1 MSSSL
6 HIEPDQLF
14 LTSRAFWQANYRTL
28 DQLFALRA
36 ALLRL
41 EMAWSSDTADDFFAE
56 MRPLLQQLSERTEE
70 LFSMGLTLSRQA
82 DLWAEAD
89 QRWSGVFRDFG
100 AGRPGE

>member
-1 MSSSL
+1 MPSL
-6 HIEPDQLF
+6 HVEPDQLF

-41 EMAWSSDTADDFFAE
+41 EMTWSSDTADDFFAE

-89 QRWSGVFRDFG
+89 QRWSGVFRDFS
-100 AGRPGE
+100 ADHPGE